1 MSFFSG
7 DQKQGNTNAWG
18 GFFKQAISSV
28 ETRFDNL
35 LEQDSTGS
43 STPTKNEISNDEEI
57 YTDTYVDPITGM
69 VTSVQRTRPKKPIT
83 IVANQSAQASSASPI
98 AEAKPKSSDS
108 PTNAR
113 NSSSDLSA
121 RLAAVMADRNSRT
134 PSPSQSGRSTPKPLD
149 KIESKRVS
157 ATDSTT
163 REQETTKAEN
173 ESGTAPKADEEEDK
187 AKEIMSLENENG
199 NTPKTDQEEEK
210 SKATAEQEVANEV
223 IDVAKASVNMEKDLK
238 EVPVSDATDIQK
250 AEDNQQ
256 PEENIDDALPIDKS
270 EDSDTGLTEF
280 GTEASELKA
289 AENDRT
295 DAPEKSTLDNEAN
308 EAELDPVLKVNGE
321 NEVSP
326 AGEENAESVEVEATI
341 PEFKDEEED
350 TDNANNLLSE
360 SPKNDPKALEE
371 VSQPTITLEDSSD
384 GDEKWNAI
392 IRQREEQVLNVMR
405 ANADL
410 HEQMHQ
416 QQETSDAEIARLKAK
431 VDELVS
437 TKSGN
442 RLVDDLRSQLA
453 AKDAQLKDL
462 MLEGEALSKRE
473 LKHMNALKKL
483 RAEKSESDKSQQ
495 ELQKKID
502 KGASDLVEANAK
514 IARMMESE
522 RKNNESMKS
531 YSANTNK
538 QQKAIAKLEKNLEE
552 VKDELKASQT
562 QVEQLKKELQEIK
575 ESGEKESNAAHAAA
589 LEKELKANDRLHKEL
604 TEVRSTAEET
614 ERKLKQNIRE
624 LQVALQTVEEKA
636 GYREDNLRQDIAT
649 LQKRLQ
655 AAEASYDEVHA
666 NMDDSTQPLLR
677 QIEVLQAKVNELM
690 RSRDDLERGFIS
702 QLQEAKSLHAQ
713 SSANEVQLEKAV
725 AEHREKAT
733 SWQQQIYDLQQ
744 KLDLSENE
752 LKVQKASSEETMN
765 KLTSLEND
773 IKRMQQQHLVTLEE
787 ERQKFELN
795 LKQQLDEAR
804 EKWEETSR
812 QERARA
818 TSIGSPLGR
827 NKRQNSF
834 VANWVNDNN
843 DESRANRFGYEQ
855 SSPVT
860 SNRSSFDSSPHT
872 GPVASS
878 SGPPTVLIERL
889 NATIRQLE
897 GQNQLYQMQAQQS
910 AQSRDELAEELIK
923 LSRDIDELR
932 EESKAAEQ
940 LKNEH
945 EGLNQRY
952 HAALEMLGERTEQVE
967 ELKADIADVK
977 EMYRNQIVEL
987 VQKIDQLS
995 KS

>member
-1 MSFFSG
+1 
-7 DQKQGNTNAWG
+7 
-18 GFFKQAISSV
+18 
-28 ETRFDNL
+28 
-35 LEQDSTGS
+35 
-43 STPTKNEISNDEEI
+43 
-57 YTDTYVDPITGM
+57 M
-69 VTSVQRTRPKKPIT
+69 VTSVQRTRPKKPVIKT
-83 IVANQSAQASSASPI
+83 ANQQVQGSPSSPKV
-98 AEAKPKSSDS
+98 EAKPKVSDS
-108 PTNAR
+108 PTSAR
-113 NSSSDLSA
+113 NSTSDLSA

-134 PSPSQSGRSTPKPLD
+134 PSPSQSGRSTPKPAE
-149 KIESKRVS
+149 KSESKRLS
-157 ATDSTT
+157 TADSKAKV
-163 REQETTKAEN
+163 QEATKAEEGGIFASN
-173 ESGTAPKADEEEDK
+173 ADEEQFYG
-187 AKEIMSLENENG
+187 EI
-199 NTPKTDQEEEK
+199 
-210 SKATAEQEVANEV
+210 AIEQDVINSEVDIA
-223 IDVAKASVNMEKDLK
+223 IASVNNEKDSQD
-238 EVPVSDATDIQK
+238 VPVLASTDVERFEEDTNVTLPNEQDEDK
-250 AEDNQQ
+250 DTTVAEVG
-256 PEENIDDALPIDKS
+256 A
-270 EDSDTGLTEF
+270 
-280 GTEASELKA
+280 EASELADADNGQDK
-289 AENDRT
+289 
-295 DAPEKSTLDNEAN
+295 APEMSTLDSEMNDVKP
-308 EAELDPVLKVNGE
+308 DPILKIDGE
-321 NEVSP
+321 DDASTVRDEID
-326 AGEENAESVEVEATI
+326 ESVATQVEVPDI
-341 PEFKDEEED
+341 GDQKVDPENVDAMMPETPKDI
-350 TDNANNLLSE
+350 T
-360 SPKNDPKALEE
+360 KAVEE
-371 VSQPTITLEDSSD
+371 VSKPLRALEGSSD
-384 GDEKWNAI
+384 NEEKWNAI
-392 IRQREEQVLNVMR
+392 IRQREEQVLNVMK

-416 QQETSDAEIARLKAK
+416 LQETSDLEIARLKAK
-431 VDELVS
+431 VDELVGA
-437 TKSGN
+437 KSGN
-442 RLVDDLRSQLA
+442 KLVDELRSQLA

-462 MLEGEALSKRE
+462 MVEGEALSKRE

-483 RAEKSESDKSQQ
+483 RAEKSESEKSHQ

-522 RKNNESMKS
+522 KRNNESMKN
-531 YSANTNK
+531 YSANTSK
-538 QQKAIAKLEKNLEE
+538 QQKTITKLEKNLEE
-552 VKDELKASQT
+552 AKDELKASQT

-575 ESGEKESNAAHAAA
+575 ESAEKESNAAHAAA

-604 TEVRSTAEET
+604 TEVRTTAEET

-636 GYREDNLRQDIAT
+636 GYREDNLRQDITT

-677 QIEVLQAKVNELM
+677 QIEALHAKVNEMM
-690 RSRDDLERGFIS
+690 RSRDDLERGFMS

-713 SSANEVQLEKAV
+713 SLANEAQLEKAV

-733 SWQQQIYDLQQ
+733 SWQQEIYDLQQ
-744 KLDLSENE
+744 KLDISESDLNT
-752 LKVQKASSEETMN
+752 QKMSSEDTVK
-765 KLTSLEND
+765 KLTDLEHE
-773 IKRMQQQHLVTLEE
+773 IRQLQQFHTVTLEE
-787 ERQKFELN
+787 ERQKFEMT

-818 TSIGSPLGR
+818 PSIGSPLGR

-834 VANWVNDNN
+834 VANWVNDST

-923 LSRDIDELR
+923 LSRDVDGLR